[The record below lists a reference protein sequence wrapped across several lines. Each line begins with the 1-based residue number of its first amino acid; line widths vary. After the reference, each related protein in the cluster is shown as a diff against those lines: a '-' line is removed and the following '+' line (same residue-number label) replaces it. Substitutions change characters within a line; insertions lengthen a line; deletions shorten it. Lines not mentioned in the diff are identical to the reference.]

1 MSTIHNVIIIG
12 SGPAGF
18 TAAIYTSR
26 ANLKPVLFEG
36 DPYAKPPEPQ
46 TGGQLMITSEVEN
59 YPGFPEGVEGPD
71 LMEKFRA
78 QSKRFGTDCREEVVT
93 KVDFSK
99 RPFKVW
105 VGETLHESKA
115 VILATGARAK
125 YIGLPSELKFANKG
139 VSACA
144 TCDGALFKGKEL
156 VVVGGG
162 DSAMEE
168 GNFLTRFASKVTL
181 VHRREEFRAS
191 RIMIDRMKANPKVA
205 WQLNKAVEE
214 IYGDDKRVLGVKLKD
229 TKTGAVTDFRTD
241 GVFLAI
247 GHEPN
252 TKVFTGQVALDEK
265 GYVKLTEHTSTS
277 VEGVFACGD
286 VSDSRYRQAI
296 TAAGTGCAAAIDCER
311 WLEEH
316 G

>member
-1 MSTIHNVIIIG
+1 VTRNVIIIG
-12 SGPAGF
+12 SGPAGY

-26 ANLKPVLFEG
+26 ANLEPLMFEG
-36 DPYAKPPEPQ
+36 DEYAKPPEPQ
-46 TGGQLMITSEVEN
+46 VGGQLMITSEVEN

-71 LMEKFRA
+71 LMEKLRRQA
-78 QSKRFGTDCREEVVT
+78 QRFNTECVQKVVT

-99 RPFKVW
+99 RPFRVW
-105 VGETLHESKA
+105 VGDEVHEAKSII
-115 VILATGARAK
+115 VATGARAK
-125 YIGLPSELKFANKG
+125 YLGLPSELKFANRG

-144 TCDGALFKGKEL
+144 TCDGALFRGKEL

-168 GNFLTRFASKVTL
+168 GHFLTRFASKVTL

-191 RIMIDRMKANPKVA
+191 KIMIKRMQDNPKVA
-205 WQLNKAVEE
+205 WQLNKTVEE
-214 IYGDDKRVLGVKLKD
+214 IYGDDRVRGVKLKD
-229 TKTGAVTDFRTD
+229 ARDGKVTEFRTD
-241 GVFLAI
+241 GVFMAI

-252 TKVFTGQVALDEK
+252 TKVFGGQLELDEK
-265 GYVKLTEHTSTS
+265 GYVKLKRFTYTS
-277 VEGVFACGD
+277 VEGVFAAGD
-286 VSDSRYRQAI
+286 VSDSRYRQAV